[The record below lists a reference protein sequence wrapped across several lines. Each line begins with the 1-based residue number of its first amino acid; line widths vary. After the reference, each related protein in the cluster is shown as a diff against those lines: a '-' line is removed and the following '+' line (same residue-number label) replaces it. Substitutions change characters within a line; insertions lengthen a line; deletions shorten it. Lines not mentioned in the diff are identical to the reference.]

1 MKKIINNNLQESLN
15 KLKIN
20 VPLAYVS
27 KFDFG
32 SPEITQT
39 EKDSLIRNE
48 SIFVK
53 KFKEC
58 SASQFEMCKALYEI
72 QTILKKTGEF
82 VDWYKYM
89 GISKDRVY
97 ELLNRYKL
105 YEEFFADKKKI
116 EWVTSLSELAITYL
130 SRKDVEQE
138 YLYEVFDK
146 GLKKASDIEMFLDEK
161 RKISAIESSHSIP
174 FTNLITNNIEPNK
187 TVEKKEENNIED
199 SEIISDFEDVQE
211 AVIVDSK
218 EETNDDITILKKV
231 FKSNIDKVR
240 SYSSTVNSI
249 TKICETKN
257 LIKEYRKQLEKIE
270 KDLKEQ
276 EEKLINENNLRMFAN
291 KER

>member
-32 SPEITQT
+32 SPEITRT

-82 VDWYKYM
+82 VNWYKYM
-89 GISKDRVY
+89 GIPKDRVY

-105 YEEFFADKKKI
+105 YEEFFADKEKI

-138 YLYEVFDK
+138 YLYEAFEK
-146 GLKKASDIEMFLDEK
+146 GLKKASDIEIFLDEK
-161 RKISAIESSHSIP
+161 RQIAAIESSNSIP
-174 FTNLITNNIEPNK
+174 FVTLIESNIERN
-187 TVEKKEENNIED
+187 TTIEKKEENTVVDNKIISAIED
-199 SEIISDFEDVQE
+199 IQE
-211 AVIVDSK
+211 ALIVNNK
-218 EETNDDITILKKV
+218 EVVNDDITTIKKA
-231 FKSNIDKVR
+231 FKTNIDKVK

-249 TKICETKN
+249 SKICETKD
-257 LIKEYRKQLEKIE
+257 LIKECRKQLEKLE

-276 EEKLINENNLRMFAN
+276 EEKLINESNLKMFSD
-291 KER
+291 KK

>member
-1 MKKIINNNLQESLN
+1 MKRTINNNLQDSLN
-15 KLKIN
+15 KLKFN

-32 SPEITQT
+32 SPEITQI

-58 SASQFEMCKALYEI
+58 SASQFEMCKALHEI
-72 QTILKKTGEF
+72 QTILKRTGAF
-82 VDWYKYM
+82 VEWYKYM

-105 YEEFFADKKKI
+105 YEEFTGDKEKI

-138 YLYEVFDK
+138 YLYEVFEK
-146 GLKKASDIEMFLDEK
+146 GLKKASDIEIFLDE
-161 RKISAIESSHSIP
+161 RRQVATIESSHSIP
-174 FTNLITNNIEPNK
+174 FTNLITNNIESK
-187 TVEKKEENNIED
+187 EKIEESTISD
-199 SEIISDFEDVQE
+199 SEVTNVYEDIQE
-211 AVIVDSK
+211 AIIVNK
-218 EETNDDITILKKV
+218 ETINDDITNIKKA
-231 FKSNIDKVR
+231 FKSNIDKVKT
-240 SYSSTVNSI
+240 YSSTVNSI
-249 TKICETKN
+249 SKVYETKD

-270 KDLKEQ
+270 KELKEK
-276 EEKLINENNLRMFAN
+276 EEKLINESNLRMFSD
-291 KER
+291 KK